1 MIKLLPVNAM
11 SLCINPHCPNPQNR
25 DDELFCLSCGSELLL
40 QGRYRVLHHL
50 GGGGFAVTFE
60 VNEVRNNIPKVL
72 KVLINNQQKA
82 IELFQ
87 REAEVLAKLNHP
99 GIPKVERDA
108 YFVYFPRNSKNPI
121 HCLVMEKIVGIDLQ
135 KYMENRGMRV
145 IDKNLAI
152 QWLRE
157 LVTILHQVHNQNFFH
172 RDIKPPNI
180 MLRATGELA
189 LIDFGTAREVTQT
202 YHFAQG
208 QGQVTG
214 IVSAGYTPVEQMNGQ
229 AVPQSDFF
237 ALGRT
242 FVYLLTG
249 KQPLDSEIYNH
260 HNDELRWRNQA
271 PHILQPLADLLDEMM
286 AHRPYQR
293 PANTEVILQRLA
305 EIDISLNSPPVRP
318 PLLANTFAG
327 IPTQVKS
334 TSGSPT
340 LLRAKVQITVSERN
354 FWVRW
359 VLANIISGTL
369 VSMVLYFSGEA
380 NPNVGVLWFIGSL
393 LAALVGTMQWLVLRQ
408 KVYQAASWILGTT
421 AGFAV
426 GAVVSYAVTYN
437 WSENNRHAIA
447 FLGAII
453 VASVGQW
460 LVLRQHVH
468 KAGWWML
475 TTPISFTVGLFVMV
489 LAIGFLGSV
498 LGYSA
503 NIYTLVFVIAVLD
516 AVFGALTGVVLV
528 RLLRHPISK
537 I

>member
-1 MIKLLPVNAM
+1 MIKLLPFNPM

-25 DDELFCLSCGSELLL
+25 DNELFCLSCGSELLL

-87 REAEVLAKLNHP
+87 REAEVLAKLNHS

-145 IDKNLAI
+145 IDQNLAI

-180 MLRATGELA
+180 MLRATSELA

-214 IVSAGYTPVEQMNGQ
+214 IVSAGYTPIEQMNGQ

-260 HNDELRWRNQA
+260 ENNELRWRNQA

-286 AHRPYQR
+286 AHRPHQR

-340 LLRAKVQITVSERN
+340 PLRAKVQITVSERN
-354 FWVRW
+354 FWLRW
-359 VLANIISGTL
+359 VLANLVGCTL
-369 VSMVLYFSGEA
+369 VILVPYFSYQA
-380 NPNVGVLWFIGSL
+380 NANFGSAWFIGGL
-393 LAALVGTMQWLVLRQ
+393 LAALVSTMQWLVLRQ

-426 GAVVSYAVTYN
+426 GAVMSYVVTYN
-437 WSENNRHAIA
+437 LSENNREAIA
-447 FLGAII
+447 FVGAII
-453 VASVGQW
+453 VASLGQW
-460 LVLRQHVH
+460 LVLRRHVH

-475 TTPISFTVGLFVMV
+475 TTPISCAVSFFVTI
-489 LAIGFLGSV
+489 LAIGFLSSAPGGSASFYTVVFVGAV
-498 LGYSA
+498 LGG
-503 NIYTLVFVIAVLD
+503 VFGVLTGAVL
-516 AVFGALTGVVLV
+516 VT
-528 RLLRHPISK
+528 LLRHPISK